1 MTKIET
7 MGVMAILKA
16 AYPMYYKDKSKEEL
30 TSVINLWTE
39 LFADDDIN
47 LIKAAVKRHIA
58 TDTKGFP
65 PVIGQIKQSLVK
77 IVEPN
82 ELSEQEAWNLV
93 SKAIRNSA
101 YNATEEYEKLP
112 ELVKQI
118 VTPLEL
124 REWAQI
130 EKKETMQVVASNF
143 MRSYSVKLSSNR
155 EYQALPNDIKKLVSN
170 SSPMIEGNKNA

>member
-16 AYPMYYKDKSKEEL
+16 AYPLYYKDKSKEEL
-30 TSVINLWTE
+30 TSVVNLWTE

-47 LIKAAVKRHIA
+47 LVKAAVKRHIA

-101 YNATEEYEKLP
+101 YNATEEFKKLP
-112 ELVKQI
+112 EAVKQLI
-118 VTPLEL
+118 TPTQLK
-124 REWAQI
+124 EWSQMDADTVQS
-130 EKKETMQVVASNF
+130 VVASNF
-143 MRSYSVKLSSNR
+143 MRSYKAKVSSNR
-155 EYQALPNDIKKLVSN
+155 EYQALPNDIKKLMNN
-170 SSPMIEGNKNA
+170 STLAIEDNKNG

>member
-16 AYPMYYKDKSKEEL
+16 AYPLYYKDKSKEEL
-30 TSVINLWTE
+30 TSVVNLWTE
-39 LFADDDIN
+39 LFANDDIN
-47 LIKAAVKRHIA
+47 LVKAAVKRHIA

-101 YNATEEYEKLP
+101 YHATEEYEKLP
-112 ELVKQI
+112 ELIKQI

-124 REWAQI
+124 SEWAKI
-130 EKKETMQVVASNF
+130 EKKETIQVVASNF
-143 MRSYSVKLSSNR
+143 MRSYTVKLSSNR
-155 EYQALPNDIKKLVSN
+155 EYQALPNDIKKLMNN
-170 SSPMIEGNKNA
+170 STLAIEDNKNG